1 MFSARKSVG
10 GGDMSAQSN
19 EVQQRLNFIDRTIC
33 HAAQACHLDTSIPAE
48 LKDFVRQLGLQAN
61 QAMQALNS
69 RDETTVRKSVDALA
83 RLSHQAKSA
92 IGKDVNYD
100 LKCAVILTHIELSA
114 LKYRIDVDVAPQ

>member
-1 MFSARKSVG
+1 
-10 GGDMSAQSN
+10 MSIQASTQAD

-48 LKDFVRQLGLQAN
+48 LKDYVHQLGLQSN

-69 RDETTVRKSVDALA
+69 RDETTVRQFVDALT
-83 RLSHQAKSA
+83 RLSNQAKSA
-92 IGKDVNYD
+92 IDQDVNYD

-114 LKYRIDVDVAPQ
+114 LRYRLD

>member
-1 MFSARKSVG
+1 
-10 GGDMSAQSN
+10 MSTHPN

-48 LKDFVRQLGLQAN
+48 LKDYVHQLGLQAN
-61 QAMQALNS
+61 QAMQALS
-69 RDETTVRKSVDALA
+69 SKDEKTVRKSVDALA

-92 IGKDVNYD
+92 IGQDVNYD

-114 LKYRIDVDVAPQ
+114 LKYRLIDADTAS

>member
-1 MFSARKSVG
+1 
-10 GGDMSAQSN
+10 MSTHPN

-33 HAAQACHLDTSIPAE
+33 HAAQACHLDTNVPPEI
-48 LKDFVRQLGLQAN
+48 KDFVRQLGLQSV

-69 RDETTVRKSVDALA
+69 QNETIVRQSVDALA

-92 IGKDVNYD
+92 IGQDVNYD

-114 LKYRIDVDVAPQ
+114 LKYRLFDTDPAPQP